1 MINYNNSVIYK
12 ICCKDINI
20 KEIYVGST
28 ANNLRIRK
36 GQHKIDCNNIN
47 RNNYNSYVYQ
57 FIRQN
62 GGFQNFDMVLIE
74 KYSCNDRQELHKRER
89 FYIEL
94 LEASLNSHIPNRG
107 HKERYEN
114 NKEQILEK
122 RKEYYESNKDKLL
135 EQQKEYYEE
144 NKEKK
149 KEYYEENKDKFLEQ
163 NKEYYE
169 LNKEKIKQHYESNK
183 DKILE
188 KQREKKKEKV
198 ECEIC
203 NKILS
208 RGSLLQ
214 HNKNIHN
221 I

>member
-94 LEASLNSHIPNRG
+94 LGASLNSHIPNRG

-114 NKEQILEK
+114 NKEQILE
-122 RKEYYESNKDKLL
+122 Y
-135 EQQKEYYEE
+135 QK
-144 NKEKK
+144 
-149 KEYYEENKDKFLEQ
+149 Q
-163 NKEYYE
+163 
-169 LNKEKIKQHYESNK
+169 
-183 DKILE
+183 
-188 KQREKKKEKV
+188 KV
-198 ECEIC
+198 ECEYCKCIISKKHLKTHHKTLKC
-203 NKILS
+203 LKFQ
-208 RGSLLQ
+208 SL
-214 HNKNIHN
+214 ID
-221 I
+221 